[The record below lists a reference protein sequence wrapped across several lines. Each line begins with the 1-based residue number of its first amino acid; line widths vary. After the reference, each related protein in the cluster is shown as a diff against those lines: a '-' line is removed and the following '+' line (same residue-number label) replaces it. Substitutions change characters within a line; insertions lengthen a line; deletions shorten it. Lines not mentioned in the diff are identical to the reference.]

1 MQLHLDEQLSRLR
14 LSGMKQALNQ
24 QQAQS
29 MLYLDMGFEE
39 RLQLL
44 LSHELVQREQRKTNR
59 LEKQARFRLAGQVEQ
74 LDYRAGRG
82 VSQAQI
88 RQLLEGHWLSHQ
100 QNLLLT
106 GAAGCGKSYLACA
119 LGRYFIRQGVGVR
132 YYRLKTL
139 LEEMRLA
146 QADGSYP
153 KLLEQVSHIGMLILD
168 DWGMEML
175 DASERSNLLEIIDTR
190 YGKVSTIVASQ
201 LPVEK
206 WYGMIGEATFAE
218 AILDRLIHRAVRVT
232 LTGESMRKQGANLT
246 DADQAE

>member
-1 MQLHLDEQLSRLR
+1 MQLHLDEQLSTLR
-14 LSGMKQALNQ
+14 LGGVKQALSQ
-24 QQAQS
+24 QQTQS
-29 MLYLDMGFEE
+29 ALYQDMSFEE
-39 RLQLL
+39 RLHLL
-44 LSHELVQREQRKTNR
+44 LSHELVQREQRKVNR
-59 LEKQARFRLAGQVEQ
+59 LEKQARFRLSGQIEQ
-74 LDYRAGRG
+74 LDYRASRG
-82 VSQAQI
+82 ISKAQI
-88 RQLLEGHWLSHQ
+88 RQLLEGQWLAHQ

-119 LGRYFIRQGVGVR
+119 LGRYFIRQGVAVR

-153 KLLEQVSHIGMLILD
+153 KLLEQVNNVGLLILD

-175 DASERSNLLEIIDTR
+175 DAAERSNLLEIIDTR
-190 YGKVSTIVASQ
+190 YGRVSTVVASQ

-218 AILDRLIHRAVRVT
+218 AILDRLIHRAVRVG
-232 LTGESMRKQGANLT
+232 LTGESMRKQGINLT

>member
-1 MQLHLDEQLSRLR
+1 
-14 LSGMKQALNQ
+14 
-24 QQAQS
+24 
-29 MLYLDMGFEE
+29 
-39 RLQLL
+39 
-44 LSHELVQREQRKTNR
+44 
-59 LEKQARFRLAGQVEQ
+59 
-74 LDYRAGRG
+74 
-82 VSQAQI
+82 
-88 RQLLEGHWLSHQ
+88 
-100 QNLLLT
+100 
-106 GAAGCGKSYLACA
+106 
-119 LGRYFIRQGVGVR
+119 
-132 YYRLKTL
+132 
-139 LEEMRLA
+139 
-146 QADGSYP
+146 
-153 KLLEQVSHIGMLILD
+153 MLILD

>member
-1 MQLHLDEQLSRLR
+1 MQLRVEEQLSQLHL
-14 LSGMKQALNQ
+14 GGVKQTLAQ
-24 QQAQS
+24 QQEQA
-29 MLYLDMGFEE
+29 MLYQDMSFEE

-44 LSHELVQREQRKTNR
+44 LSHELLQREQRKINR
-59 LEKQARFRLAGQVEQ
+59 LEKQACFRLMGQIEQ
-74 LDYRAGRG
+74 LDYRASRG
-82 VSQAQI
+82 FTPAQI
-88 RQLLEGHWLSHQ
+88 RQLLEGHWLRHQ

-119 LGRYFIRQGVGVR
+119 LGRYFIRQGMGVR

-153 KLLEQVSHIGMLILD
+153 KLITQLTQVAILILD

-190 YGKVSTIVASQ
+190 HGKVSTLVASQ
-201 LPVEK
+201 LPVDK
-206 WYGMIGEATFAE
+206 WYAMIGEATFAE

-232 LTGESMRKQGANLT
+232 LTGESMRKQGTNLT
-246 DADQAE
+246 HADQAE

>member
-1 MQLHLDEQLSRLR
+1 M
-14 LSGMKQALNQ
+14 
-24 QQAQS
+24 
-29 MLYLDMGFEE
+29 
-39 RLQLL
+39 
-44 LSHELVQREQRKTNR
+44 
-59 LEKQARFRLAGQVEQ
+59 
-74 LDYRAGRG
+74 
-82 VSQAQI
+82 
-88 RQLLEGHWLSHQ
+88 
-100 QNLLLT
+100 
-106 GAAGCGKSYLACA
+106 
-119 LGRYFIRQGVGVR
+119 R

-153 KLLEQVSHIGMLILD
+153 KLLERVSNIGVLILD

-175 DASERSNLLEIIDTR
+175 DASERSNLLEIIDSR

>member
-1 MQLHLDEQLSRLR
+1 MQLRVDEQLSQLR
-14 LSGMKQALNQ
+14 LGGMKQALAQ
-24 QQAQS
+24 QEEQA
-29 MLYLDMGFEE
+29 MLYQDMGFEE

-44 LSHELVQREQRKTNR
+44 LSHELLQREQRKINR
-59 LEKQARFRLAGQVEQ
+59 LETQARFRLMGEIEQ
-74 LDYRAGRG
+74 LDYRASRG
-82 VSQAQI
+82 FSQAQI
-88 RQLLEGHWLSHQ
+88 RQLLEGHWLRHQ

-119 LGRYFIRQGVGVR
+119 LGRYFIRQGMGVR

-153 KLLEQVSHIGMLILD
+153 KLIAQLTQVAILILD

-190 YGKVSTIVASQ
+190 HGKVSTLVASQ
-201 LPVEK
+201 LPVDK
-206 WYGMIGEATFAE
+206 WYAMIGEATFAE

-246 DADQAE
+246 HADQAE